1 MSHPWDNLVIL
12 WWEGSKRKTF
22 GAAPVGWVLYNMQ
35 FCLILTT
42 TVQRHQQL
50 HLTCVWTGL
59 STLPQ
64 DVTWTVNVKLG
75 FPLRASLKLQPM
87 CSPCA
92 TMAQATILNWPSS
105 SPSSL
110 SKAQVFSKWAGGK
123 ALGIFSQQRLLNLP
137 GSGVTRIPSF
147 QWLSQAMNWRGG
159 TWLGCGTGSHKAY
172 GLLAMMHIP
181 SQMGQDSLRCPF
193 CENRA
198 RGRVPQGA
206 APGHNSHGLHGQRGS
221 WSSDTPPSH
230 SDRERTRVGS
240 GGGGWDA
247 AAGSRASSEGHSFK
261 AAGQQ
266 CPGHSCFY
274 SLWSVQLPL
283 LQISLTK
290 GWVLVNLTKLPWN
303 SIWGGDL

>member
-12 WWEGSKRKTF
+12 WWEGSKRKPF

-92 TMAQATILNWPSS
+92 TMAQATVLNWPSS

-123 ALGIFSQQRLLNLP
+123 ALGIFSQQRLLNP
-137 GSGVTRIPSF
+137 WFWGDSAPQFSMVVTGYE
-147 QWLSQAMNWRGG
+147 LEGG
-159 TWLGCGTGSHKAY
+159 TWLGCGTSSHKAY
-172 GLLAMMHIP
+172 GLLAVMHIP

-198 RGRVPQGA
+198 WGRAPQAA
-206 APGHNSHGLHGQRGS
+206 APDHNSHGLHG
-221 WSSDTPPSH
+221 
-230 SDRERTRVGS
+230 
-240 GGGGWDA
+240 
-247 AAGSRASSEGHSFK
+247 
-261 AAGQQ
+261 
-266 CPGHSCFY
+266 
-274 SLWSVQLPL
+274 
-283 LQISLTK
+283 
-290 GWVLVNLTKLPWN
+290 
-303 SIWGGDL
+303 